1 MPGWEDTI
9 ARPLRALHLD
19 TTRNQLLVFAVVAT
33 VIPTL
38 ATTCVSYAQN
48 RRWLADQVT
57 QELRSASSAAA
68 READLWLKERL
79 ADLRVST
86 SSAVVAEALAKAGR
100 GNPDRETV
108 GRLNDYL
115 TSVRGRFPDLETVQ
129 VLDGRGRVLSSSASR
144 PSPVL
149 VSLPLP
155 MGRLRSLRPDD
166 AFVGDAYWDP
176 ALGKAVI
183 VLAVPIHQADGRF
196 FGALA
201 AKSNLQSIADIL
213 QRLSP
218 SDSADVYLMTS
229 QGSLVIKS
237 RVSSADLMR
246 TKVPKPTAQLLS
258 DKEGTV
264 VAYKRADGQDVVG
277 ALQRAPQLRWAA
289 VAETPSAEAF
299 RELDRLRAVTAWIL
313 FALLAVVGLM
323 AWVLGVRV
331 VRPLGR
337 LSDAAAKIAA
347 GDLTVDLHVGGGG
360 EVGYVARVF
369 GDVVTRLRERESRGE
384 LERLSVTDALTGL
397 YNRRHLMGTL
407 ASEAQRSRRL
417 RRTFSVLLLDV
428 DHFKQYNDTQGHLAG
443 DSALVKIADIL
454 RHTTRGVDCVARYGG
469 EEFVVM
475 LIEASVSTGATVAE
489 RIRARVAA
497 EAFGAG
503 KMTVSVGVAEYPA
516 HGDSPEALI
525 ASADAAMYQAKS
537 GGRNRMVVASGEPE
551 KKRRR
556 KGEA

>member
-1 MPGWEDTI
+1 MTAWADRI
-9 ARPLRALHLD
+9 AGPLRALHLD
-19 TTRNQLLVFAVVAT
+19 TTRNQFLVFAVVAT

-38 ATTCVSYAQN
+38 ATTCVSYTQN
-48 RRWLADQVT
+48 RRWLTDKVT
-57 QELRSASSAAA
+57 QELRSASSEAA

-86 SSAVVAEALAKAGR
+86 SSEVVSEALAKAGR
-100 GNPDRETV
+100 GSPDRDLL
-108 GRLNDYL
+108 GRLSDYL

-129 VLDGRGRVLSSSASR
+129 VLDARGRVMSSSASR
-144 PSPVL
+144 PSPVQG
-149 VSLPLP
+149 SLPLP
-155 MGRLRSLRPDD
+155 LGRLRSLRPDD

-176 ALGKAVI
+176 ALSKAVI

-196 FGALA
+196 LGALA

-218 SDSADVYLMTS
+218 GDSADVYLMTS
-229 QGSLVIKS
+229 QGSLVIKA
-237 RVSSADLMR
+237 RGSSAELMR
-246 TKVPKPTAQLLS
+246 TKVAKPAAQLLS
-258 DKEGTV
+258 DKEGMV

-277 ALQRAPQLRWAA
+277 ALERAPQLRWAA
-289 VAETPSAEAF
+289 VAETPRAEAF
-299 RELDRLRAVTAWIL
+299 RQLDRLRAATVWIL
-313 FALLAVVGLM
+313 LALLVVVGMM

-337 LSDAAAKIAA
+337 LSSAAAKVAA
-347 GDLTVDLHVGGGG
+347 GDLAVDLHVGGGG

-407 ASEAQRSRRL
+407 SSEAQRSRRL
-417 RRTFSVLLLDV
+417 RRTFAVLLLDV

-443 DSALVKIADIL
+443 DAVLVKVADVL

-469 EEFVVM
+469 EEFMVM
-475 LIEASVSTGATVAE
+475 LIEATVSVGATVAE

-497 EAFGAG
+497 EAFSGG
-503 KMTVSVGVAEYPA
+503 KVTVSIGVAEYPV
-516 HGDSPEALI
+516 HGDTPEALI
-525 ASADAAMYQAKS
+525 ATADAAMYQAKN
-537 GGRNRMVVASGEPE
+537 GGRNRTVVATAEPE

>member
-1 MPGWEDTI
+1 MTVWEDTI

-19 TTRNQLLVFAVVAT
+19 TTRNQILVFAVVAT

-38 ATTCVSYAQN
+38 ATTCVSYTQN
-48 RRWLADQVT
+48 RRWLAAKAT
-57 QELRSASSAAA
+57 QELRSASSEAA

-79 ADLRVST
+79 ADLRVSA
-86 SSAVVAEALAKAGR
+86 SSAVVSEALAKAGR
-100 GNPDRETV
+100 GSPDRESL

-129 VLDGRGRVLSSSASR
+129 VLDPRGRVVTSSASR
-144 PSPVL
+144 PSPVQ

-155 MGRLRSLRPDD
+155 LGRLRSLRPDD
-166 AFVGDAYWDP
+166 AYVGDAYWD
-176 ALGKAVI
+176 AGLGKAVI
-183 VLAVPIHQADGRF
+183 VLAIPIHQADGRF
-196 FGALA
+196 VGALA
-201 AKSNLQSIADIL
+201 AKSNLQSVADIL
-213 QRLSP
+213 QRVSP

-246 TKVPKPTAQLLS
+246 TKVAKPTAQLLS

-289 VAETPSAEAF
+289 VAETPRAEAF
-299 RELDRLRAVTAWIL
+299 RQLDRLRAVTAWIL

-347 GDLTVDLHVGGGG
+347 GDLTVDLHVGGG

-369 GDVVTRLRERESRGE
+369 GDVVTRLRERESHGE

-475 LIEASVSTGATVAE
+475 LIEATVSTGATVAE

>member
-38 ATTCVSYAQN
+38 ATTCMSYAQN

-289 VAETPSAEAF
+289 VAETPRAEAF
-299 RELDRLRAVTAWIL
+299 RQLDRLRTATVWIL
-313 FALLAVVGLM
+313 LALLAVVGLM
-323 AWVLGVRV
+323 AWVIGVRV

-337 LSDAAAKIAA
+337 LSTAATKIAA
-347 GDLTVDLHVGGGG
+347 GDLTVDLHVGGG

-384 LERLSVTDALTGL
+384 LERLSVTDPLTGL

-407 ASEAQRSRRL
+407 ASELQRSQRL

-428 DHFKQYNDTQGHLAG
+428 DHFKQYNDTHGHPAG
-443 DSALVKIADIL
+443 DAVLVKIADIL

-475 LIEASVSTGATVAE
+475 LIEATVSTGATVAE
-489 RIRARVAA
+489 RIRARVAD
-497 EAFGAG
+497 EGGG
-503 KMTVSVGVAEYPA
+503 KVTVSIGVAEYPA
-516 HGDSPEALI
+516 HGGTPDELI

-551 KKRRR
+551 KRRRR

>member
-1 MPGWEDTI
+1 MTVWEDTI

-19 TTRNQLLVFAVVAT
+19 TTRNQILVFAVVAT

-38 ATTCVSYAQN
+38 ATTCVSYTQN
-48 RRWLADQVT
+48 RRWLADKVT
-57 QELRSASSAAA
+57 QELRSASSEAA

-79 ADLRVST
+79 ADLRVSA
-86 SSAVVAEALAKAGR
+86 SSAVVSEALAKAGR
-100 GNPDRETV
+100 GSPDRESL
-108 GRLNDYL
+108 GRVNDYL

-129 VLDGRGRVLSSSASR
+129 VLDPRGRVVTSSASR
-144 PSPVL
+144 PSPVQ
-149 VSLPLP
+149 VSLPLGL
-155 MGRLRSLRPDD
+155 GRLRSLRPDD
-166 AFVGDAYWDP
+166 AFIGDPYWD
-176 ALGKAVI
+176 AGLGKAVM
-183 VLAVPIHQADGRF
+183 VLAIPIHQADGRF

-201 AKSNLQSIADIL
+201 AKSNLQSVADLL
-213 QRLSP
+213 QRVTP
-218 SDSADVYLMTS
+218 GDSADVYLMTS

-237 RVSSADLMR
+237 HVSSADLMR

-258 DKEGTV
+258 DREGTV

-475 LIEASVSTGATVAE
+475 LIEATVSTGATVAE
-489 RIRARVAA
+489 RIRTRVAD
-497 EAFGAG
+497 EGGG
-503 KMTVSVGVAEYPA
+503 KVTVSIGVAEYPA
-516 HGDSPEALI
+516 HGGTPEELI